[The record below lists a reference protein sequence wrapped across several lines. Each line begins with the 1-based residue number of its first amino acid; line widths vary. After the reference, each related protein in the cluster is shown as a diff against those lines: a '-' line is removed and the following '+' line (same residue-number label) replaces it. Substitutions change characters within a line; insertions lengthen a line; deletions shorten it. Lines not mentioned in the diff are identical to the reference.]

1 MGLHKIFKLFAF
13 LSLCLFAMFS
23 SMYDT
28 LQRSNNVQQKT
39 ISGENDYT
47 INKSITSAVRVI
59 SEFSVEG
66 AGEIISTSSGTYFA
80 HNGVD
85 YVITAGHSLIG
96 DCESTQVIADDYAF
110 NCLAV
115 VSIDLFKDI
124 GIFEVEKIFNRDP
137 LIITDI
143 LSGHEIPSNIGIHE
157 QVIYTG
163 YPQGMGPFTF
173 DGKVVSHGTPNEIF
187 FVHSYA
193 WSGSSGS
200 GVFNSN
206 GSMVGVI
213 SAVSVA
219 NSEYGVDVMED
230 LIIVTSIEIVD
241 LQSVL

>member
-137 LIITDI
+137 LMITDI

-163 YPQGMGPFTF
+163 YPR
-173 DGKVVSHGTPNEIF
+173 
-187 FVHSYA
+187 
-193 WSGSSGS
+193 GS
-200 GVFNSN
+200 
-206 GSMVGVI
+206 
-213 SAVSVA
+213 
-219 NSEYGVDVMED
+219 
-230 LIIVTSIEIVD
+230 
-241 LQSVL
+241 